1 MKEVAAKKQKKIS
14 LSAFDSYDCFITIS
28 QEGLIMKDT
37 RKLYRF
43 LCYIS

>member
-1 MKEVAAKKQKKIS
+1 MEPYDEGGGCQKAKKIS

-37 RKLYRF
+37 R
-43 LCYIS
+43 I